1 MDFEKLAGGMFTV
14 DRVPTLLVPFLTE
27 VADMFQLSAR
37 AKHITLLL
45 VPWTTGD
52 GSGSTIGS
60 GAGAGTVASTDF
72 LALLSTS
79 IDVVKMKTVF
89 RNLLSNAIKF
99 SPAGGSIT
107 VTVTPYAESG
117 EDEAHVVVSVKDS
130 GAGMT
135 AANLLLLFQEGVQ
148 FNANTLQGG
157 GGSGFG
163 LYISKGIVMLH
174 DGQIWA
180 ESEGEGCGST
190 FFVKL
195 PLTRE
200 RMAIPAYTS
209 GSLLRGQEGMGWSS
223 FMTSSVVGGVAG
235 SGAGMGRRSVGVGE
249 AEAAARAA
257 SIVEAGAD
265 ATRRTGGAAERTD
278 EEAAVAVQVDQ
289 PRLHI
294 LVVDDSD
301 MTRKMVMRKMCSLG
315 HTCVE
320 AADGVQAVSM
330 VLQSLVGSNL
340 PSGKFDLSRVDERSG
355 SASSRAPPVST
366 ASATGRSTIDL
377 VLMDNNMPLMTGAD
391 ATFEMRRWGYKGVIV
406 AVSGDI
412 NDEEFFDAGAD
423 AFLQKPLNQKRLDG
437 IIGEHFTVGEN
448 GATYNKKQGQMAVRL
463 PSVPELVTFSTKGN
477 VGCGE
482 SKIVEVRLGG
492 WRVGGLGGD
501 IVEVGLGSGIGSGDG
516 RDDGCDYDCD
526 YDGTT
531 DDVREGDQVDR
542 GLSGVSTV

>member
-135 AANLLLLFQEGVQ
+135 AENLLRLFQEGVQ
-148 FNANTLQGG
+148 FNANTLQDG

-163 LYISKGIVMLH
+163 LYISKGIVTLH
-174 DGQIWA
+174 EGTIWA

-195 PLTRE
+195 PLSTSRPPQLGLATTRFATTLS
-200 RMAIPAYTS
+200 MP
-209 GSLLRGQEGMGWSS
+209 GQLDLVA
-223 FMTSSVVGGVAG
+223 SV
-235 SGAGMGRRSVGVGE
+235 E
-249 AEAAARAA
+249 KK
-257 SIVEAGAD
+257 
-265 ATRRTGGAAERTD
+265 TTPKLT
-278 EEAAVAVQVDQ
+278 
-289 PRLHI
+289 I

-301 MTRKMVMRKMCSLG
+301 MTRKMVMQKLRSQG

-330 VLQSLVGSNL
+330 V
-340 PSGKFDLSRVDERSG
+340 
-355 SASSRAPPVST
+355 
-366 ASATGRSTIDL
+366 
-377 VLMDNNMPLMTGAD
+377 
-391 ATFEMRRWGYKGVIV
+391 V
-406 AVSGDI
+406 ACT
-412 NDEEFFDAGAD
+412 
-423 AFLQKPLNQKRLDG
+423 P
-437 IIGEHFTVGEN
+437 
-448 GATYNKKQGQMAVRL
+448 
-463 PSVPELVTFSTKGN
+463 
-477 VGCGE
+477 
-482 SKIVEVRLGG
+482 
-492 WRVGGLGGD
+492 
-501 IVEVGLGSGIGSGDG
+501 
-516 RDDGCDYDCD
+516 
-526 YDGTT
+526 
-531 DDVREGDQVDR
+531 
-542 GLSGVSTV
+542 